1 METFEYSSVEDLHA
15 DIHTRIQAHKSKD
28 PMAGIVLV
36 TDSPLQGLLLRR
48 QLVESSQ
55 SVAVG
60 NIQVKM
66 IDEVIADV
74 FRGLGVVSGLFPSE
88 AALDAACYS
97 AMLTNE
103 TFSSAGSEALTTANG
118 IANVYSKLRF
128 NTDAELANLLKSE
141 LSDTQKAVIESVNSA
156 RNLML
161 SKLGIEKLPE
171 KMEEVIRDI
180 KTNGPPATV
189 NNAYLVLSENLPKL
203 VSELLQLLPTAV
215 RYEISLIEPQINSAN
230 NYFTSPD
237 PQTESVLAVSQIAEL
252 VDSDTHPFDIAI
264 AYSNS
269 QQYAR
274 LLGTALDDAGIA
286 WNGTYETISQTS
298 NLYRGLDLLLQ
309 MLEKRNPSRSG
320 ADRPLVMR
328 LLESGDFFIDDMLLN
343 SNLCRQF
350 VRDKEI
356 YGDAVSWLKVID
368 KLPNPAR
375 PRELK
380 ASVELKALLKT
391 LQKSLQNLHEAA
403 TWTDFG
409 HELFDIVSGLY
420 LGANE
425 ENLSDE
431 EKNVVKL
438 FKQVLLQELP
448 ELDLLK
454 PDNRAGLA
462 PSAAVVRSFIDR
474 KIGQKNTRHGALSV
488 GVHVASIQELRVLN
502 FKKIILVGATDGL
515 LPSSSSEMP
524 FLTDEMLETLG
535 ELGRVSTAT
544 KDKSDQLGRQLAA
557 LVDGKN
563 LVITRSRSAMIG
575 KLDDVPS
582 RYLPNTSTTFP
593 EARVV
598 NSFSSLHSSNSDF
611 TVSSIDIQDISMYLS
626 RSADLDQAPARTLK
640 ALSIFR
646 SPKRQGYFGKI
657 SEIPEPQSIASN
669 CLSASAIEAF
679 IDCEYKFFVTRT
691 LGFYTGERKDTLPI
705 WQAKDFGNLI
715 HNSMEN
721 FLNDLAERNELPGG
735 SRRFTN
741 AQIESFFSDHLAEEL
756 KAFYAKGHDVWREG
770 FEALM
775 ERVKANLRDF
785 FKTESETLRDT
796 NNLAVHAAELAFGKE
811 EQDNERTLL
820 SVPGRKSIGLVG
832 RIDRVDM
839 NEPLTQAGV
848 LDFKSGK
855 LKKSEFETKIGKP
868 KPKEPN
874 KGLVKREKVQDLVY
888 TVALRQKFPSLTNI
902 DVTFAFISSG
912 TKTEYVKAEWAEK
925 TATAEENLAEIVEQI
940 FVAEDDAEF
949 SVTHSSKISEYTTCD
964 VCKRLG
970 WVAEQLRLDYKSET
984 GLIGEG
990 EEDE

>member
-1 METFEYSSVEDLHA
+1 MKTFEYSSVEDLHA
-15 DIHTRIQAHKSKD
+15 DIRNRIQAHKSQN
-28 PMAGIVLV
+28 PMVGIVLV
-36 TDSPLQGLLLRR
+36 TDSPLQGLQLRR
-48 QLVESSQ
+48 QLVESSK

-74 FRGLGVVSGLFPSE
+74 FRGLGVVSGSFPSE

-128 NTDAELANLLKSE
+128 NTDAELANLLKGK
-141 LSDTQKAVIESVNSA
+141 LSDTQKAVIESVLSA
-156 RNLML
+156 RNLL
-161 SKLGIEKLPE
+161 QIKLGIEKLPE
-171 KMEEVIRDI
+171 EMEEVIRDI
-180 KTNGPPATV
+180 KTDGLPAAV
-189 NNAYLVLSENLPKL
+189 NNVYFIFCENLPKL
-203 VSELLQLLPTAV
+203 ASNLFELLSSAI
-215 RYEISLIEPQINSAN
+215 RYDISPIEPKIKSAN
-230 NYFTSPD
+230 GYFTAPD
-237 PQTESVLAVSQIAEL
+237 PQTECVLAVSQIVEL

-264 AYSNS
+264 AYPNS

-274 LLGTALDDAGIA
+274 LLGTALDEAGIA
-286 WNGTYETISQTS
+286 WNGTFETISQS
-298 NLYRGLDLLLQ
+298 SSLYRGLDLFLQ
-309 MLEKRNPSRSG
+309 MLEKRNTSRSG

-328 LLESGDFFIDDMLLN
+328 LLESGDFYIDDMFLN

-375 PRELK
+375 PREIK

-391 LQKSLQNLHEAA
+391 LQRSLQKLSEAA

-409 HELFDIVSGLY
+409 HELFDVVSGLY
-420 LGANE
+420 LGVNE
-425 ENLSDE
+425 ENLSDDE
-431 EKNVVKL
+431 INVVKL
-438 FKQVLLQELP
+438 IKQVLLQELP

-454 PDNRAGLA
+454 PDNRKGLA

-515 LPSSSSEMP
+515 LPSSSNEMP

-544 KDKSDQLGRQLAA
+544 ADKPDQLGRVLAA
-557 LVDGKN
+557 LVDGKS

-575 KLDDVPS
+575 KLDDIPS
-582 RYLPNTSTTFP
+582 RYLPSTSTAFP

-598 NSFSSLHSSNSDF
+598 NSFSSLYSSKSDF
-611 TVSSIDIQDISMYLS
+611 TVSSKDIQEISLS
-626 RSADLDQAPARTLK
+626 LSGSADLDQAPARTLK

-646 SPKRQGYFGKI
+646 SPKKQGYFGKV
-657 SEIPEPQSIASN
+657 SEIPEPHSIAN
-669 CLSASAIEAF
+669 NGLSASAIEAF

-691 LGFYTGERKDTLPI
+691 LGFYTGERQDTLPI
-705 WQAKDFGNLI
+705 WRAKDFGNLI

-721 FLNDLAERNELPGG
+721 FLNDLAEKNELPGG
-735 SRRFTN
+735 RERFTD
-741 AQIESFFSDHLAEEL
+741 AQIDSFFSEHLAEEL
-756 KAFYAKGHDVWREG
+756 KAFYSKGHDVWREG

-785 FKTESETLRDT
+785 FKSESEALRDT

-811 EQDNERTLL
+811 GQDEDLTRL
-820 SVPGRKSIGLVG
+820 SVPGRKPIALVG

-839 NEPLTQAGV
+839 NESLTQAGV

-855 LKKSEFETKIGKP
+855 LNKSEFEKQIGKP
-868 KPKEPN
+868 KSREPN
-874 KGLVKREKVQDLVY
+874 KGLVKRGKVQDLVY
-888 TVALRQKFPSLTNI
+888 TVALRQKFPSLTSV

-912 TKTEYVKAEWAEK
+912 TKTEYVSAEWAEP
-925 TATAEENLAEIVEQI
+925 AEVKLAEIVERI
-940 FVAEDDAEF
+940 FIAEDNAEF
-949 SVTHSSKISEYTTCD
+949 PVTHANKIGENSYCD
-964 VCKRLG
+964 VCQRLG
-970 WVAEQLRLDYKSET
+970 WVAEQLRLDYVNQA

-990 EEDE
+990 DDDE